1 MESRG
6 NSRRTYNSPRRQEQ
20 ARLTRRA
27 ILDAALSLFIER
39 GYAGASLA
47 DIAQAAGVALKT
59 VQAVFG
65 TKAKLLSDLWDV
77 TVVGDDEA
85 IPVADRAWF
94 RETMDEPEPRRQLQ
108 LHARNAGRIKR
119 RVGALTEVIR
129 RAAPA
134 DPEIGERWQL
144 MQNQFLQNQTM
155 VAESLAAK
163 RALREGL
170 DVAEAAEV
178 IWVLNHPS
186 VYFLLVYERGWS
198 EERYEHWLADAFIH
212 QLLGERGH

>member
-6 NSRRTYNSPRRQEQ
+6 NSRRPYNSPRRQEQ
-20 ARLTRRA
+20 ARLTRRT
-27 ILDAALSLFIER
+27 ILDAALSLFVER

-47 DIAQAAGVALKT
+47 DIAQAAGVAVKT

-65 TKAKLLSDLWDV
+65 TKAKLLSDIWDV

-85 IPVADRAWF
+85 IPVADREWF
-94 RETMDEPEPRRQLQ
+94 RETLDEPDPRRQLQ
-108 LHARNAGRIKR
+108 LHASNAGRIKR

-134 DPEIGERWQL
+134 DPEISERWQL

-163 RALREGL
+163 GALRVGL

-178 IWVLNHPS
+178 IWVLNHSS
-186 VYFLLVYERGWS
+186 VYYLLVHERGWS

-212 QLLGERGH
+212 QLLSERGH